1 MVTALRKLVDVLS
14 QSVDVI
20 EAGYSKRGHSP
31 PSLDDIYTPES
42 DAAYQDPS
50 VLQASTIASAAASQ
64 LQLLVRPAKATLS
77 FYAMEVRI
85 P

>member
-1 MVTALRKLVDVLS
+1 MTALRKLVDLLS

-20 EAGYSKRGHSP
+20 EVAYSKRGHSP
-31 PSLDDIYTPES
+31 PSLDDPYTPES
-42 DAAYQDPS
+42 DTAYQDPA
-50 VLQASTIASAAASQ
+50 VLQAATIASAAVSQ
-64 LQLLVRPAKATLS
+64 LQLLVRPAKSTLS

>member
-1 MVTALRKLVDVLS
+1 MTSLRKLVDLLS
-14 QSVDVI
+14 QSVDII
-20 EAGYSKRGHSP
+20 EAAYSKRGHSP
-31 PSLDDIYTPES
+31 TSLDEIYTPES
-42 DAAYQDPS
+42 DAAYQDPA
-50 VLQASTIASAAASQ
+50 VLQASTIASAAATQ